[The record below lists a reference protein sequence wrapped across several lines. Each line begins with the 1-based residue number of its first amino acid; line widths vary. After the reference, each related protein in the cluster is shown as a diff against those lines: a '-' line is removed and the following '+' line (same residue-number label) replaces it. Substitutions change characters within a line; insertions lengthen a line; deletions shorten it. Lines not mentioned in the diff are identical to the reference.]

1 MAINSTIVL
10 YAAIASVALLVGGV
24 VSLIKKPNAQVR
36 SAILHFAAGVI
47 FSVVSVELLPDI
59 MERHDTLEIAT
70 GFGAGVLLMLGI
82 RYFLKPK
89 KENED
94 QLGFPTAFI
103 VVIAVDLFIDGVLMG
118 IGFVTSE
125 ETGIFLAVALSIELL
140 SLGMATSITLGNAK
154 VDRKKSIVTIVGLCV
169 LVFGSTL
176 LSAALLGGISS
187 GFLEVILAFGLA
199 ALLFLVTEELLV
211 DAHESEQNPWLTAAF
226 FGGFLLFMLLPGG

>member
-89 KENED
+89 KEN
-94 QLGFPTAFI
+94 
-103 VVIAVDLFIDGVLMG
+103 
-118 IGFVTSE
+118 
-125 ETGIFLAVALSIELL
+125 L
-140 SLGMATSITLGNAK
+140 SLIH
-154 VDRKKSIVTIVGLCV
+154 
-169 LVFGSTL
+169 
-176 LSAALLGGISS
+176 IS
-187 GFLEVILAFGLA
+187 EP
-199 ALLFLVTEELLV
+199 TR
-211 DAHESEQNPWLTAAF
+211 
-226 FGGFLLFMLLPGG
+226 